1 MSASH
6 LGLLL
11 IFAACVS
18 SVFGALLRDDRRE
31 QWHFSGRVFA
41 GLVGGA
47 YVLGWAMYWTF
58 R

>member
-6 LGLLL
+6 VGLMVV
-11 IFAACVS
+11 FAACVS
-18 SVFGALLRDDRRE
+18 VVFGTLMRDDRRE
-31 QWHFSGRVFA
+31 QMGFAGRAFA

-47 YVLGWAMYWTF
+47 YVLGWVMYGIF